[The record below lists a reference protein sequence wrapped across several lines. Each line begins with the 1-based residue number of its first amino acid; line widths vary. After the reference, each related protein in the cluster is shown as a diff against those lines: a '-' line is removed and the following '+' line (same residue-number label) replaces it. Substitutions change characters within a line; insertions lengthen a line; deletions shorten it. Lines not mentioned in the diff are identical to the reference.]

1 MDHFSGF
8 VYTALLEWVSE
19 YAVQAYTTSDSVV
32 SYLND
37 VRIASTTPS
46 FAVWRTTA
54 AKSCENSKPIRGQAA
69 EFSSTVKQDQA
80 NST

>member
-1 MDHFSGF
+1 MFAVTQTTALPRTSPHTLGPVEMDHFSGF

-46 FAVWRTTA
+46 FAV
-54 AKSCENSKPIRGQAA
+54 
-69 EFSSTVKQDQA
+69 
-80 NST
+80 